1 MYDWNMDSNDLAKK
15 PTLTVEEWLEELKKI
30 KHAYDSRE
38 EQLAFALSY
47 FGRSQDDVTLG
58 EADRLR
64 KEYLQKY
71 QEFAFDLVRYVY
83 NFWDKMVKAEK
94 DVLFTAKMFTDG
106 FQDILFDDG
115 DFKCA
120 FVSTK
125 DYRYAAWNWQN
136 ANITRGEQCYWSV
149 KENPDDKGIV
159 IDSIKVHVTRWC
171 RDHEDEWDFAI
182 PVRFLDPN
190 YDYTKDEDFMKTLGS
205 TQVDSIY
212 FDMFCRKKISYEKQ
226 VLDILKKYPSAMLEL
241 ADLANIDANRYP
253 LLGIVK

>member
-1 MYDWNMDSNDLAKK
+1 MYNCDMDDKDLAKK
-15 PTLTVEEWLEELKKI
+15 PTHTIEEWLEELKKI
-30 KHAYDSRE
+30 KGAYDSRE

-47 FGRSQDDVTLG
+47 FGRSPDNVTLG

-83 NFWDKMVKAEK
+83 NFWDKMVKAGK
-94 DVLFTAKMFTDG
+94 DVLFTAKMFTSG
-106 FQDILFDDG
+106 FCDILFDG
-115 DFKCA
+115 DFRSA

-136 ANITRGEQCYWSV
+136 ARITREEQCYWFV
-149 KENPDDKGIV
+149 NENLDDKGIV
-159 IDSIKVHVTRWC
+159 IDSIKVHVTCYC

-190 YDYTKDEDFMKTLGS
+190 YDYTKDEDFMKQLKS
-205 TQVDSIY
+205 TEIDNVY
-212 FDMFCRKKISYEKQ
+212 FDMFCRKKISYERQ
-226 VLDILKKYPSAMLEL
+226 VLDILKKYPGAMQELVEL
-241 ADLANIDANRYP
+241 ANVDVSRYP
-253 LLGIVK
+253 FQ

>member
-1 MYDWNMDSNDLAKK
+1 MYDCYMDSNDLAKK
-15 PTLTVEEWLEELKKI
+15 PTHTIEEWLEELKKI
-30 KHAYDSRE
+30 KHAYDSKE

-47 FGRSQDDVTLG
+47 FGRSPDDVTLG

-83 NFWDKMVKAEK
+83 NFWDKMAKAGK
-94 DVLFTAKMFTDG
+94 DVLLTAKKFTSG
-106 FQDILFDDG
+106 FQDILFDQ
-115 DFKCA
+115 DFRSA
-120 FVSTK
+120 FVSTEHF
-125 DYRYAAWNWQN
+125 RYASWNWQN
-136 ANITRGEQCYWSV
+136 ASITRTNRGRVDTIQ
-149 KENPDDKGIV
+149 
-159 IDSIKVHVTRWC
+159 VHVTCWC
-171 RDHEDEWDFAI
+171 RDHEDEWDFSI
-182 PVRFLDPN
+182 PTRFLDPN
-190 YDYTKDEDFMKTLGS
+190 YDYIKDEDFMKDLGS

-253 LLGIVK
+253 LLGIVKQ